1 MPTELGDSRDVND
14 DTEET
19 GGLSIKHQG
28 RAGRQ
33 FSWEPKGDWEKYQGP
48 SLGRTPKLI
57 TSSLA
62 IYLLPS
68 SI

>member
-33 FSWEPKGDWEKYQGP
+33 FSREPNDLLGDWEKYQGP
-48 SLGRTPKLI
+48 AWESYDL
-57 TSSLA
+57 
-62 IYLLPS
+62 
-68 SI
+68 